1 MAEVAARVTAVTPIS
16 TFCVTATLDRVLQ
29 WVFLAY
35 LLIVGSY
42 LTLQTVFAERARRR
56 TATAAQPA
64 GLPTVDVV
72 IPCYNEEPAELAAC
86 LDSIARQDYAGEIRV
101 HVVDDGSPNRDEL
114 AAVYQEFSRH
124 KGNRVI
130 MLPANQ
136 GKRRA
141 QAEAIVDSDGEVV
154 ISVDSDTEI
163 APDGVRRLVAAL
175 DDPRVGA
182 AMGEMRAANASVN
195 WLTRIIDRR
204 YWYACN
210 QERAAQSLFGSVLCC
225 SGPFSAYRRS
235 VLELTLDEYLNQ
247 TFRNRPSTH
256 GEDRHL
262 TNLVL
267 GTGMRTVYVGGA
279 VAATVVPE
287 RLKPFLRQQLR
298 WNRCVY
304 RDMVAI
310 LPRLPVRGFYLVL
323 DAVVQILAPALLA
336 ASVVLLALHCA
347 LVGPAGLAYYGIG
360 LALIALGY
368 CAYGVWRTRS
378 LAFLGFALYGL
389 MHVVL
394 LIPIRVQALLTLS
407 DDRWGQRATAPRREF
422 TPSDT
427 QSGD

>member
-1 MAEVAARVTAVTPIS
+1 
-16 TFCVTATLDRVLQ
+16 
-29 WVFLAY
+29 VFLAY
-35 LLIVGSY
+35 LLLVGSY
-42 LTLQTVFAERARRR
+42 LILQTGFAELARRR
-56 TATAAQPA
+56 ATAARPA
-64 GLPTVDVV
+64 ALPTVDVV
-72 IPCYNEEPAELAAC
+72 IPCYNEDPAELAAC
-86 LDSIARQDYAGEIRV
+86 LDSIARQDYAGELRV
-101 HVVDDGSPNRDEL
+101 HVVDDGSPNRAEL
-114 AAVYQEFSRH
+114 AAVYREFSAR

-130 MLPANQ
+130 LLPANM
-136 GKRRA
+136 GKRHA
-141 QAEAIVDSDGEVV
+141 QAQAVVDSDGEVV
-154 ISVDSDTEI
+154 ISIDSDTEI

-175 DDPRVGA
+175 DDPTVGA

-235 VLELTLDEYLNQ
+235 VLERTMDDYLNQ
-247 TFRNRPSTH
+247 TFRKKPSTH

-304 RDMVAI
+304 RDMTAI
-310 LPRLPVRGFYLVL
+310 LPRLPARGLYLVL

-336 ASVVLLALHCA
+336 ATVVLMALHA
-347 LVGPAGLAYYGIG
+347 VFEGVTGLAYYGIG
-360 LALIALGY
+360 LALIALGH

-378 LAFLGFALYGL
+378 PGFLGFALYGL

-394 LIPIRVQALLTLS
+394 LIPVRVHALLTLS
-407 DDRWGQRATAPRREF
+407 DDRWGQRATAPPRAFVPAR
-422 TPSDT
+422 PPLDA

>member
-1 MAEVAARVTAVTPIS
+1 M
-16 TFCVTATLDRVLQ
+16 
-29 WVFLAY
+29 FLAY
-35 LLIVGSY
+35 LLLVGSY
-42 LTLQTVFAERARRR
+42 LILQTGFAELARRR
-56 TATAAQPA
+56 ATAARPA
-64 GLPTVDVV
+64 ALPTVDVV
-72 IPCYNEEPAELAAC
+72 IPCYNEDPAELAAC
-86 LDSIARQDYAGEIRV
+86 LDSIARQDYAGELRV
-101 HVVDDGSPNRDEL
+101 HVVDDGSPNRAEL
-114 AAVYQEFSRH
+114 AAVYREFSAR

-130 MLPANQ
+130 LLPANM
-136 GKRRA
+136 GKRHA
-141 QAEAIVDSDGEVV
+141 QAQAVVDSDGEVV
-154 ISVDSDTEI
+154 ISIDSDTEI

-175 DDPRVGA
+175 DDPTVGA

-235 VLELTLDEYLNQ
+235 VLERTMDDYLNQ
-247 TFRNRPSTH
+247 TFRKKPSTH

-304 RDMVAI
+304 RDMTAI
-310 LPRLPVRGFYLVL
+310 LPRLPARGLYLVL

-336 ASVVLLALHCA
+336 ATVVLMALHA
-347 LVGPAGLAYYGIG
+347 VFEGVTGLAYYGIG
-360 LALIALGY
+360 LALIALGH

-378 LAFLGFALYGL
+378 PGFLGFALYGL

-394 LIPIRVQALLTLS
+394 LIPVRVHALLTLS
-407 DDRWGQRATAPRREF
+407 DDRWGQRATAPPRAFVPAR
-422 TPSDT
+422 PPLDA

>member
-1 MAEVAARVTAVTPIS
+1 
-16 TFCVTATLDRVLQ
+16 
-29 WVFLAY
+29 VFLAY
-35 LLIVGSY
+35 LLLVGSY
-42 LTLQTVFAERARRR
+42 LILQTGFAELARRR
-56 TATAAQPA
+56 ATAARPA
-64 GLPTVDVV
+64 ALPTVDVV
-72 IPCYNEEPAELAAC
+72 IPCYNEDPAELAAC
-86 LDSIARQDYAGEIRV
+86 LDSIARQDYAGELRV
-101 HVVDDGSPNRDEL
+101 HVVDDGSPNRAEL
-114 AAVYQEFSRH
+114 AAVYREFSAR

-130 MLPANQ
+130 LLPANM
-136 GKRRA
+136 GKRHA
-141 QAEAIVDSDGEVV
+141 QAQAVVDSDGEVV
-154 ISVDSDTEI
+154 ISIDSDTEI

-175 DDPRVGA
+175 DDPTVGA

-235 VLELTLDEYLNQ
+235 VLERTMDDYLNQ
-247 TFRNRPSTH
+247 TFRKKPSTH

-304 RDMVAI
+304 RDMTAI
-310 LPRLPVRGFYLVL
+310 LPRLPARGLYLVL
-323 DAVVQILAPALLA
+323 DAVVQIVAPAMLA
-336 ASVVLLALHCA
+336 ATVVLMALHG
-347 LVGPAGLAYYGIG
+347 VFEGVTGLAYYGIG
-360 LALIALGY
+360 LALIALGH

-378 LAFLGFALYGL
+378 PGFLGFALYGL

-394 LIPIRVQALLTLS
+394 LIPVRVHALLTLS
-407 DDRWGQRATAPRREF
+407 DDRWGQRATAPPRAFVPAR
-422 TPSDT
+422 PPLDA

>member
-1 MAEVAARVTAVTPIS
+1 MTELAVRVTKLVTRRPTS
-16 TFCVTATLDRVLQ
+16 FVTATLDLLRRC
-29 WVFLAY
+29 VFLAY
-35 LLIVGSY
+35 LILVGSY

-56 TATAAQPA
+56 GTPSAPA
-64 GLPTVDVV
+64 RLPTVDVV
-72 IPCYNEEPAELAAC
+72 IPCYDEDPAELAAC

-101 HVVDDGSPNRDEL
+101 HVVDDGSSNR
-114 AAVYQEFSRH
+114 AALEPVYREFGRR

-130 MLPANQ
+130 RLASNM
-136 GKRRA
+136 GKRHA
-141 QAEAIVDSDGEVV
+141 QAQAIVDSDGDVV

-163 APDGVRRLVAAL
+163 DPDGVRRLVRAL
-175 DDPRVGA
+175 DDQTVGA
-182 AMGEMRAANASVN
+182 AMGEMRAANAAVN

-235 VLELTLDEYLNQ
+235 VLERTLDDYLNQ

-267 GTGMRTVYVGGA
+267 GTGMRTVYVGDA
-279 VAATVVPE
+279 RAATVVPA

-304 RDMVAI
+304 RDMAAI
-310 LPRLPVRGFYLVL
+310 LPRLPARGLYLVL

-336 ASVVLLALHCA
+336 ATVVLLA
-347 LVGPAGLAYYGIG
+347 VRGLDGFTYYGIG
-360 LALIALGY
+360 LALVALGH

-378 LAFLGFALYGL
+378 PAFLGFLLYGA

-394 LIPIRVQALLTLS
+394 LIPVRVHALLTLS
-407 DDRWGQRATAPRREF
+407 DDRWGQRATAPRRECV
-422 TPSDT
+422 PARSP
-427 QSGD
+427 QESGD

>member
-1 MAEVAARVTAVTPIS
+1 M
-16 TFCVTATLDRVLQ
+16 TATLDLLLR

-35 LLIVGSY
+35 LLLVGSY
-42 LTLQTVFAERARRR
+42 LILQTVFAERAHRR
-56 TATAAQPA
+56 TTPSRSST
-64 GLPTVDVV
+64 LPTVDVV
-72 IPCYNEEPAELAAC
+72 IPCYNEDPAELAAC

-101 HVVDDGSPNRDEL
+101 HVVDDGSPNRAEL
-114 AAVYQEFSRH
+114 EPVYQKFRRR

-130 MLPANQ
+130 LLPANM
-136 GKRRA
+136 GKRHA
-141 QAEAIVDSDGEVV
+141 QAQAIVDSDGEVV

-163 APDGVRRLVAAL
+163 DPDGVRRLVAAL
-175 DDPRVGA
+175 DDPTVGA

-235 VLELTLDEYLNQ
+235 VLERTLDDYLNQ

-267 GTGMRTVYVGGA
+267 GTGMRTVYVGA
-279 VAATVVPE
+279 ARAATVVPE

-304 RDMVAI
+304 RDMAAI
-310 LPRLPVRGFYLVL
+310 LPRLPARGFYLVL
-323 DAVVQILAPALLA
+323 DAVVQLLAPALLA
-336 ASVVLLALHCA
+336 ATLVLLT
-347 LVGPAGLAYYGIG
+347 VRGFSGFGYYGSG
-360 LALIALGY
+360 LALVALGH

-378 LAFLGFALYGL
+378 LGFLSFALYGL

-394 LIPIRVQALLTLS
+394 LIPVRVHALLTLS
-407 DDRWGQRATAPRREF
+407 DDRWGQRATAPPRAF
-422 TPSDT
+422 VPSRPPLDA